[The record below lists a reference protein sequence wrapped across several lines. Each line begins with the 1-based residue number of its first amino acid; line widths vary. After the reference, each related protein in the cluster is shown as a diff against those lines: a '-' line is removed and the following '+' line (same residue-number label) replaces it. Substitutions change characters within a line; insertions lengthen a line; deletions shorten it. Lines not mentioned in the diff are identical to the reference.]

1 MARMKLF
8 SQRRKLFSEEYNE
21 GGMTLRQVV
30 CRDCGHVMET
40 AENVSQILCPN
51 CGGRRFNLKL
61 FKEKLNPETEK
72 HEDSL
77 NEFETKLKEFSGK
90 TVTKDIFEKTFS
102 NKADDM
108 LEKGFASIVDND
120 VVISPTAFE
129 QERLFSKLII
139 QVTKV
144 LDLDEDVVSGDR
156 EFKSDLID
164 RLDDRRMLP
173 EKGIMILKKA
183 HDITPRELH
192 FSEDCCSDW
201 VSDSSIIPDLKL
213 EYANQS
219 MGIKQFMDILR
230 NRYPDAPEDIIDQLI
245 SRDVIF
251 LDGSQVTIKK

>member
-1 MARMKLF
+1 
-8 SQRRKLFSEEYNE
+8 
-21 GGMTLRQVV
+21 
-30 CRDCGHVMET
+30 
-40 AENVSQILCPN
+40 
-51 CGGRRFNLKL
+51 
-61 FKEKLNPETEK
+61 
-72 HEDSL
+72 
-77 NEFETKLKEFSGK
+77 
-90 TVTKDIFEKTFS
+90 
-102 NKADDM
+102 M
-108 LEKGFASIVDND
+108 LEKGFASVVDND
-120 VVISPTAFE
+120 VVISPTVFE

-144 LDLDEDVVSGDR
+144 LDLDEDVVGGDR

-201 VSDSSIIPDLKL
+201 ISDSSIIPDLKL